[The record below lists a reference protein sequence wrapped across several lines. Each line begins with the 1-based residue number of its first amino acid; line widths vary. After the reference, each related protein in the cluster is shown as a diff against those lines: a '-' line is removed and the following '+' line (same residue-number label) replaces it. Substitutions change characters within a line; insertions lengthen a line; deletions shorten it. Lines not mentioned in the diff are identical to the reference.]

1 MFSDYSI
8 TKKKKK
14 SIVKTWKLQA
24 FGCLKPLQTLH
35 GREKNSQW
43 KLESIMN

>member
-8 TKKKKK
+8 TKNKK

-24 FGCLKPLQTLH
+24 FGSLKHSLTPH